1 MAHTVGGTVLFDTL
15 RTASNM
21 TDRILVGVSG
31 GKDSVVT
38 LDVCTRFFKH
48 VVGYFMYVVKG
59 LSFQEATLRFYE
71 KKYGIEIIR
80 IPHFQTSDYM
90 RYGIFRLP
98 DEDVPIISTLDC
110 YNYLRE
116 KTGIYWIA
124 AGERISDSVVRRAMI
139 KHSSTIDT
147 VRGRVYPI
155 AYWNKK
161 QVYEYIQRRRL
172 KISPESRIFGHS
184 LMGMLPRDMW
194 LLKQHYPD
202 DYELFKLWYPDVECC
217 VKNYELF
224 KKEKEVNDDGTL
236 KKRRSIV

>member
-90 RYGIFRLP
+90 RYGIFRVP

-147 VRGRVYPI
+147 VRGRV
-155 AYWNKK
+155 
-161 QVYEYIQRRRL
+161 
-172 KISPESRIFGHS
+172 
-184 LMGMLPRDMW
+184 
-194 LLKQHYPD
+194 
-202 DYELFKLWYPDVECC
+202 
-217 VKNYELF
+217 
-224 KKEKEVNDDGTL
+224 
-236 KKRRSIV
+236 